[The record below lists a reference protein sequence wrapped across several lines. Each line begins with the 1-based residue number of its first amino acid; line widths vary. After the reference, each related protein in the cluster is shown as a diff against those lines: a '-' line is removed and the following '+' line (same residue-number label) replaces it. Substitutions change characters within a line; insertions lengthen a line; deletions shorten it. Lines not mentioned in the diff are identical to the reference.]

1 MSASRAAGIAALAVS
16 VLGAGMASTAVAA
29 PATTALTGSAA
40 PVATGGATGT
50 AVKSGQKL
58 SLQVWLAPDTTGAT
72 AFDNAVSTPG
82 SAGYHHYLSPAQ
94 YTARF
99 GPSAA
104 EANAVKSWLGSQGL
118 SNVTVSPQRDYVSAT
133 GTAAKVGQAF
143 SVQMKRYSVT
153 NTAGKATH
161 VVTNDANLAIPS
173 SLSADVLSVTG
184 LNSTQASTFHTATPA
199 TVKAA
204 TSATK
209 PQCSQYWA
217 QFVKKITPTVDGI
230 TQSPYSVCGYSAD
243 QLRDA
248 YGMSTTNSGVGV
260 TVALIEIGV
269 PKDMPQTLADYAATN
284 NLPAPGAS
292 QFQEEIIGQGNKCG
306 NEFDIEEQLDSEAT
320 YAMAPGAN
328 QLMVDGDSC
337 NTQLQGV
344 QPLFDAETAVLNGD
358 GTTPSAT
365 IESNSW
371 GLQYGESL
379 YPSIYAE
386 TAHAI
391 DLRAAAEGVSMLFS
405 SGDNPGI
412 SVPASDPYSTAVGG
426 TTLGLGQGN
435 TRLFET
441 GWSDDNLIKFRGQWL
456 DEGIGRDAAGGGV
469 SLLYSQPSYQA
480 GIVPAS
486 MSTTSAGAVDR
497 AVPDISAD
505 ADADSGILQGI
516 IEVVNHKP
524 VYVTFD
530 DGGTSLA
537 SPLVAGV
544 IADASQGQAAS
555 FGFINPLLY
564 SLSGTN
570 AYNDPLPLS
579 SSTPVLDQTAFT
591 PASIAGLPVLNPLDA
606 QGAAYDSQTD
616 QVTAT
621 GYDTM
626 TGLGTPD
633 GSNFISA
640 LRSGS

>member
-1 MSASRAAGIAALAVS
+1 MSASRTAGIAALAAS
-16 VLGAGMASTAVAA
+16 VLGVGVASTASAA
-29 PATTALTGSAA
+29 ATTALAGSAA
-40 PVATGGATGT
+40 PVATSGATGT
-50 AVKSGQKL
+50 PVKSGQKL
-58 SLQVWLAPDTTGAT
+58 SLQVWLAPDESGAT

-82 SAGYHHYLSPAQ
+82 SAEYGHYLSPAQ
-94 YTARF
+94 YTSRF

-104 EANAVKSWLGSQGL
+104 EANAVESWLSSQGL

-133 GTAAKVGQAF
+133 GSVAKVDRAF

-153 NTAGKATH
+153 DAAGKTTI

-173 SLSADVLSVTG
+173 SLSTDVLSVTG

-204 TSATK
+204 ASPTK

-217 QFVKKITPTVDGI
+217 QYVKKITPSFDGI
-230 TQSPYSVCGYSAD
+230 TQSPISVCGYSAD

-248 YGMSTTNSGVGV
+248 YGMSTTNTGVGE
-260 TVALIEIGV
+260 TIALIEVGV

-306 NEFDIEEQLDSEAT
+306 NAFDIEEQLDSEAT
-320 YAMAPGAN
+320 YAMAPGAD

-337 NTQLQGV
+337 NTQLEGV
-344 QPLFDAETAVLNGD
+344 QPLFDAETAVLNGN
-358 GTTPSAT
+358 GTSPSAT

-371 GLQYGESL
+371 GITGGES
-379 YPSIYAE
+379 YPSIYAS

-391 DLRAAAEGVSMLFS
+391 DLRAAGEGVSMLFS

-426 TTLGLGQGN
+426 TTIGLGQGD

-441 GWSDDNLIKFRGQWL
+441 GWSDDNVVKFRGQWV
-456 DEGIGRDAAGGGV
+456 DEGIGRSAAGGGT
-469 SLLYSQPSYQA
+469 SLLYAQPSYQE
-480 GIVPAS
+480 GVVPVS

-505 ADADSGILQGI
+505 ADPNSGILQGI
-516 IEVVNHKP
+516 IETVNHKP
-524 VYVTFD
+524 VYVTFL

-537 SPLVAGV
+537 SPLVAGI
-544 IADASQGQAAS
+544 IADASQGQPSS

-564 SLSGTN
+564 SLSGSD
-570 AYNDPLPLS
+570 AYNDALPVT

-591 PASIAGLPVLNPLDA
+591 PPSLAGLPLLNPLDA
-606 QGAAYDSQTD
+606 QGTAYEAYTD

-633 GSNFISA
+633 GSNFIYA
-640 LRSGS
+640 LRSGG

>member
-1 MSASRAAGIAALAVS
+1 MMSASRTAGIAALAAS
-16 VLGAGMASTAVAA
+16 VLGVGVASTASAA
-29 PATTALTGSAA
+29 ATTALAGSAA
-40 PVATGGATGT
+40 PVATSGATGT
-50 AVKSGQKL
+50 PVKSGQKL
-58 SLQVWLAPDTTGAT
+58 SLQVWLAPDESGAT

-82 SAGYHHYLSPAQ
+82 SAEYGHYLSPAQ
-94 YTARF
+94 YTSRF

-104 EANAVKSWLGSQGL
+104 EANAVESWLSSQGL

-133 GTAAKVGQAF
+133 GSVAKVDRAF

-153 NTAGKATH
+153 DAAGKTAI

-173 SLSADVLSVTG
+173 SLSTDVLSVTG

-204 TSATK
+204 ASPTK

-217 QFVKKITPTVDGI
+217 QYVKKITPSFDGI
-230 TQSPYSVCGYSAD
+230 TQSPISVCGYSAD

-248 YGMSTTNSGVGV
+248 YGMSTTNTGVGE
-260 TVALIEIGV
+260 TIALIEVGV

-306 NEFDIEEQLDSEAT
+306 NAFDIEEQLDSEAT
-320 YAMAPGAN
+320 YAMAPGAD

-337 NTQLQGV
+337 NTQLEGV
-344 QPLFDAETAVLNGD
+344 QPLFDAETAVLNGN
-358 GTTPSAT
+358 GTSPSAT

-371 GLQYGESL
+371 GITGGES
-379 YPSIYAE
+379 YPSIYAS

-391 DLRAAAEGVSMLFS
+391 DLRAAGEGVSMLFS

-426 TTLGLGQGN
+426 TTIGLGQGD

-441 GWSDDNLIKFRGQWL
+441 GWSDDNVVKFRGQWV
-456 DEGIGRDAAGGGV
+456 DEGIGRSAAGGGT
-469 SLLYSQPSYQA
+469 SLLYAQPSYQE
-480 GIVPAS
+480 GVVPVS

-505 ADADSGILQGI
+505 ADPNSGILQGI
-516 IEVVNHKP
+516 IETVNHKP
-524 VYVTFD
+524 VYVTFL

-537 SPLVAGV
+537 SPLVAGI
-544 IADASQGQAAS
+544 IADASQGQPSS

-564 SLSGTN
+564 SLSGSD
-570 AYNDPLPLS
+570 AYNDALPVT

-591 PASIAGLPVLNPLDA
+591 PPSLAGLPLLNPLDA
-606 QGAAYDSQTD
+606 QGTAYEAYTD

-633 GSNFISA
+633 GSNFIYA
-640 LRSGS
+640 LRSGG

>member
-1 MSASRAAGIAALAVS
+1 MMSASRTAGIAALAAS
-16 VLGAGMASTAVAA
+16 VLAVGVASTASAA
-29 PATTALTGSAA
+29 ATTALAGSAA
-40 PVATGGATGT
+40 PVATSGATGT
-50 AVKSGQKL
+50 PVKSGQKL
-58 SLQVWLAPDTTGAT
+58 SLQVWLAPDESGAT

-82 SAGYHHYLSPAQ
+82 SAEYGHYLSPAQ
-94 YTARF
+94 YTSRF

-104 EANAVKSWLGSQGL
+104 EANAVESWLSSQGL

-133 GTAAKVGQAF
+133 GSVAKVDRAF

-153 NTAGKATH
+153 DAAGKTTI

-173 SLSADVLSVTG
+173 SLSTDVLSVTG

-204 TSATK
+204 ASPTK

-217 QFVKKITPTVDGI
+217 QYVKKITPSFDGI
-230 TQSPYSVCGYSAD
+230 TQSPISVCGYSAD

-248 YGMSTTNSGVGV
+248 YGMSTTNTGVGE
-260 TVALIEIGV
+260 TIALIEVGV

-306 NEFDIEEQLDSEAT
+306 NAFDIEEQLDSEAT
-320 YAMAPGAN
+320 YAMAPGAD

-337 NTQLQGV
+337 NTQLEGV
-344 QPLFDAETAVLNGD
+344 QPLFDAETAVLNGN
-358 GTTPSAT
+358 GTSPSAT

-371 GLQYGESL
+371 GITGGES
-379 YPSIYAE
+379 YPSIYAS

-391 DLRAAAEGVSMLFS
+391 DLRAAGEGVSMLFS

-426 TTLGLGQGN
+426 TTIGLGQGD

-441 GWSDDNLIKFRGQWL
+441 GWSDDNVVKFRGQWV
-456 DEGIGRDAAGGGV
+456 DEGIGRSAAGGGT
-469 SLLYSQPSYQA
+469 SLLYAQPSYQE
-480 GIVPAS
+480 GVVPVS

-505 ADADSGILQGI
+505 ADPNSGILQGI
-516 IEVVNHKP
+516 IETVNHKP
-524 VYVTFD
+524 VYVTFL

-537 SPLVAGV
+537 SPLVAGI
-544 IADASQGQAAS
+544 IADASQGQPSS

-564 SLSGTN
+564 SLSGSD
-570 AYNDPLPLS
+570 AYNDALPVT

-591 PASIAGLPVLNPLDA
+591 PPSLAGLPLLNPLDA
-606 QGAAYDSQTD
+606 QGTAYEAYTD

-633 GSNFISA
+633 GSNFIYA
-640 LRSGS
+640 LRSGG

>member
-1 MSASRAAGIAALAVS
+1 MKSATKGAGIAVLAAA
-16 VLGAGMASTAVAA
+16 VLGTGMASTAFAA
-29 PATTALTGSAA
+29 PATTPLDGSAA
-40 PVATGGATGT
+40 AAATGGTGT

-58 SLQVWLAPDTTGAT
+58 SFQVWLAPDQSGAA
-72 AFDNAVSTPG
+72 AFDDAVSTPG
-82 SAGYHHYLSPAQ
+82 NAGYHHYLSPAQ

-99 GPSAA
+99 GASAA
-104 EANAVKSWLGSQGL
+104 EAQAVRSWLTAQGL
-118 SNVTVSPQRDYVSAT
+118 SDVAVSAQRDYVSAT
-133 GTAAKVGQAF
+133 GTAATVDRTF
-143 SVQMKRYSVT
+143 SVEMERYAAKDA
-153 NTAGKATH
+153 AGKATT
-161 VVTNDANLAIPS
+161 VVANDASLSVPS
-173 SLSADVLSVTG
+173 SLRGDILSVTG
-184 LNSTQASTFHTATPA
+184 LNSTRPATFHTATTA
-199 TVKAA
+199 TVRAA
-204 TSATK
+204 ASATK
-209 PQCSQYWA
+209 PQCSQYWG
-217 QFVKKITPTVDGI
+217 QYVKTITPSVDGI
-230 TQSPYSVCGYSAD
+230 SQSPYSVCGYSAD

-248 YGMSTTNSGVGV
+248 YGMSTTTTGVGV

-269 PKDMPQTLADYAATN
+269 PKDMPQTLAEYASTN

-292 QFQEEIIGQGNKCG
+292 QFQEEIIGKGNKCG

-344 QPLFDAETAVLNGD
+344 QPLFDAENEVLTGNGN
-358 GTTPSAT
+358 TPQAT

-371 GLQYGESL
+371 GLTYGESAF
-379 YPSIYAE
+379 PPIYAE

-391 DLRAAAEGVSMLFS
+391 DLRAAAEGVSMLFA
-405 SGDNPGI
+405 SGDFPGI

-426 TTLGLGQGN
+426 TTLGLGQGD

-441 GWSDDNLIKFRGQWL
+441 GWSDDNLVKFRNKWY

-480 GIVPAS
+480 GIVPSS
-486 MSTTSAGAVDR
+486 MATTSAGSIDR

-505 ADADSGILQGI
+505 ADLDSGILQGI
-516 IEVVNHKP
+516 IESVNHKP
-524 VYVTFD
+524 VYVTFP

-544 IADASQGQAAS
+544 IADASQGQPAS

-564 SLSGTN
+564 SLAGTD

-579 SSTPVLDQTAFT
+579 PASPALYQTAFT
-591 PASIAGLPVLNPLDA
+591 PASVAGLPLLNPLDA
-606 QGAAYDSQTD
+606 QGPAYLSQTA
-616 QVTAT
+616 QVTAE

-633 GSNFISA
+633 GSNFIYA
-640 LRSGS
+640 LRSAN

>member
-1 MSASRAAGIAALAVS
+1 
-16 VLGAGMASTAVAA
+16 MASTAGAA
-29 PATTALTGSAA
+29 PATTPLTGSAA
-40 PVATGGATGT
+40 PVATSGARGT
-50 AVKSGQKL
+50 AVGGGQKL
-58 SLQVWLAPDTTGAT
+58 SLQVWLAPDTAGAT
-72 AFDNAVSTPG
+72 AFANAVSTPG
-82 SAGYHHYLSPAQ
+82 GASYHHYLSPAQ

-99 GPSAA
+99 GASAA
-104 EANAVKSWLGSQGL
+104 EAQAVQSWLSSQGL
-118 SNVTVSPQRDYVSAT
+118 SSVTVSPQRDYVSAT
-133 GTAAKVGQAF
+133 GTAARIDQAF
-143 SVQMKRYSVT
+143 SVQMKRYSVST
-153 NTAGKATH
+153 AAGKTTQ

-184 LNSTQASTFHTATPA
+184 LNSTQASTFHTATPG

-217 QFVKKITPTVDGI
+217 QYVKQITPTVDGI

-248 YGMSTTNSGVGV
+248 YGMSTTNNGAGV

-269 PKDMPQTLADYAATN
+269 PKDMPLTLADYAAAN

-292 QFQEEIIGQGNKCG
+292 EFQEEVIGQGNKCG

-344 QPLFDAETAVLNGD
+344 QPLFDAETAVLNGN
-358 GTTPSAT
+358 GNTPSAT

-371 GLQYGESL
+371 GITGGES
-379 YPSIYAE
+379 YPSIYAS

-441 GWSDDNLIKFRGQWL
+441 GWSDDDLLKFHGKSF
-456 DEGIGRDAAGGGV
+456 DEGIGRNAAGGGT
-469 SLLYSQPSYQA
+469 SLLYPQPSYQA

-516 IEVVNHKP
+516 IEIVNHKP
-524 VYVTFD
+524 TYVTFD

-570 AYNDPLPLS
+570 AYNDALPLS
-579 SSTPVLDQTAFT
+579 PSSPVLDQTAFT
-591 PASIAGLPVLNPLDA
+591 PASIAGVPLLNPLDS
-606 QGAAYDSQTD
+606 QGPAYEAYTD

-633 GSNFISA
+633 GSNFIYA
-640 LRSGS
+640 LRSSS

>member
-1 MSASRAAGIAALAVS
+1 MTSASRGAAVAVLAATM
-16 VLGAGMASTAVAA
+16 LGAGMASTAFAA
-29 PATTALTGSAA
+29 PATTTLTGSAA
-40 PVATGGATGT
+40 PAATSSAGT
-50 AVKSGQKL
+50 AVNSAQKL
-58 SLQVWLAPDTTGAT
+58 SLQVWLAPDESGAA

-82 SAGYHHYLSPAQ
+82 STSYHHYLSPAQ
-94 YTARF
+94 YTSRF
-99 GPSAA
+99 GATAA
-104 EANAVKSWLGSQGL
+104 EAQAVRSWLISQGL
-118 SNVTVSPQRDYVSAT
+118 SNVTVSAQRDYVSAT
-133 GTAAKVGQAF
+133 GTATTVDRAF
-143 SVQMKRYSVT
+143 AVQMRRYSVQDAT
-153 NTAGKATH
+153 GKTTS
-161 VVTNDANLAIPS
+161 VVTNDGSLAIPS
-173 SLSADVLSVTG
+173 SLSGDVLSVTG
-184 LNSTQASTFHTATPA
+184 LNSAKPSTFHTATAA

-204 TSATK
+204 VTATK

-217 QFVKKITPTVDGI
+217 QYVKTITPSVNGI
-230 TQSPYSVCGYSAD
+230 TQSPFSVCGYSAD

-248 YGMSTTNSGVGV
+248 YGMSTTNTGAGV

-269 PKDMPQTLADYAATN
+269 PKDMSQTLADYAATN
-284 NLPAPGAS
+284 NLPAPGPS
-292 QFQEEIIGQGNKCG
+292 QFQEEIIGQGNRCG

-344 QPLFDAETAVLNGD
+344 QPLFDAETAVLTGN

-371 GLQYGESL
+371 GLTWGESS
-379 YPSIYAE
+379 YPPIYAQ

-426 TTLGLGQGN
+426 TTVGLGQGN
-435 TRLFET
+435 ARLFET
-441 GWSDDNLIKFRGQWL
+441 GWSNDNLVKVHNKWF

-469 SLLYSQPSYQA
+469 SLLYSQPSYQT

-505 ADADSGILQGI
+505 ADPNSGILQGI
-516 IEVVNHKP
+516 IEIVNHKP

-544 IADASQGQAAS
+544 IADASEGQPAS

-579 SSTPVLDQTAFT
+579 SSSPVLDQTAFT
-591 PASIAGLPVLNPLDA
+591 PASIAGLPLLNPLDS
-606 QGAAYDSQTD
+606 QGPAYESQTG
-616 QVTAT
+616 QVTAP

-633 GSNFISA
+633 GSNFIYA

>member
-1 MSASRAAGIAALAVS
+1 MMSASRTAGIAALAAS
-16 VLGAGMASTAVAA
+16 VLGVGVASTASAA
-29 PATTALTGSAA
+29 ATTALAGSAA
-40 PVATGGATGT
+40 PVATSGATGT
-50 AVKSGQKL
+50 PVKSGQKL
-58 SLQVWLAPDTTGAT
+58 SLQVWLAPDESGAT

-82 SAGYHHYLSPAQ
+82 SAEYGHYLSPAQ
-94 YTARF
+94 YTSRF

-104 EANAVKSWLGSQGL
+104 EANAVESWLSSQGL

-133 GTAAKVGQAF
+133 GSVAKVDRAF

-153 NTAGKATH
+153 DAAGKTTI

-173 SLSADVLSVTG
+173 SLSTDVLSVTG

-204 TSATK
+204 ASPTK

-217 QFVKKITPTVDGI
+217 QYVKKITPSFDGI
-230 TQSPYSVCGYSAD
+230 TQSPISVCGYSAD

-248 YGMSTTNSGVGV
+248 YGMSTTNTGVGE
-260 TVALIEIGV
+260 TIALIEVGV

-306 NEFDIEEQLDSEAT
+306 NAFDIEEQLDSEAT
-320 YAMAPGAN
+320 YAMAPGAD

-337 NTQLQGV
+337 NTQLEGV
-344 QPLFDAETAVLNGD
+344 QPLFDAETAVLNGN
-358 GTTPSAT
+358 GTSPSAT

-371 GLQYGESL
+371 GITGGES
-379 YPSIYAE
+379 YPSIYAS

-391 DLRAAAEGVSMLFS
+391 DLRAAGEGVSMLFS

-426 TTLGLGQGN
+426 TTIGLGQGD

-441 GWSDDNLIKFRGQWL
+441 GWSDDNVVKFRGQWV
-456 DEGIGRDAAGGGV
+456 DEGIGRSAAGGGT
-469 SLLYSQPSYQA
+469 SLLYAQPSYQE
-480 GIVPAS
+480 GVVPVS

-505 ADADSGILQGI
+505 ADPNSGILQGI
-516 IEVVNHKP
+516 IETVNHKP
-524 VYVTFD
+524 VYVTFL

-537 SPLVAGV
+537 SPLVAGI
-544 IADASQGQAAS
+544 IADASQGQPSS

-564 SLSGTN
+564 SLSGSD
-570 AYNDPLPLS
+570 AYNDALPVT

-591 PASIAGLPVLNPLDA
+591 PPSLAGLPLLNPLDA
-606 QGAAYDSQTD
+606 QGTAYEAYTD

-633 GSNFISA
+633 GSNFIYA
-640 LRSGS
+640 LRSGG

>member
-1 MSASRAAGIAALAVS
+1 MKSASRGAAIAALAATA
-16 VLGAGMASTAVAA
+16 LGAGMASTASAA
-29 PATTALTGSAA
+29 SATTTLSGSAA
-40 PVATGGATGT
+40 PMATSGAGT
-50 AVKSGQKL
+50 AVNSGQKL
-58 SLQVWLAPDTTGAT
+58 SLQVWLAPDQSGAA
-72 AFDNAVSTPG
+72 AFDDAVSTPG
-82 SAGYHHYLSPAQ
+82 SASYHHYLSPAQ
-94 YTARF
+94 YTSRF

-104 EANAVKSWLGSQGL
+104 EAQAVQSWLTSQGL
-118 SNVTVSPQRDYVSAT
+118 SKVTVSAQRDYVSAT
-133 GTAAKVGQAF
+133 GTAAAVDRAF
-143 SVQMKRYSVT
+143 SVQMKRYSVKDA
-153 NTAGKATH
+153 AGKATT
-161 VVTNDANLAIPS
+161 VVSNDANLAIPS
-173 SLSADVLSVTG
+173 SLAGDVLSITG
-184 LNSTQASTFHTATPA
+184 LNSTKPSTFHTATAA

-204 TSATK
+204 AASTK
-209 PQCSQYWA
+209 PQCSNYWA
-217 QFVKKITPTVDGI
+217 QYVKTITPTVDGI
-230 TQSPYSVCGYSAD
+230 SQSPFSVCGYSAG

-248 YGMSTTNSGVGV
+248 YGMSTTNTGVGV

-269 PKDMPQTLADYAATN
+269 PKDMSQTLADYAATN

-344 QPLFDAETAVLNGD
+344 QPLFDAETAVLNGN

-371 GLQYGESL
+371 GLAGGESTF
-379 YPSIYAE
+379 PPIFAQ

-426 TTLGLGQGN
+426 TTIGLGQGN

-441 GWSDDNLIKFRGQWL
+441 GWSNDNLVKFHNKWF

-480 GIVPAS
+480 GVVPAS
-486 MSTTSAGAVDR
+486 MSTTSAGSVNR

-505 ADADSGILQGI
+505 ADPNSGILQGI
-516 IEVVNHKP
+516 IEIVNHKP

-544 IADASQGQAAS
+544 IADASEGQPAS

-579 SSTPVLDQTAFT
+579 SSSPVLYQTAFT
-591 PASIAGLPVLNPLDA
+591 PASIAGLPVLNPLDS
-606 QGAAYDSQTD
+606 QGPAYASQTA
-616 QVTAT
+616 QVTAA

-633 GSNFISA
+633 GSNFIYA
-640 LRSGS
+640 LRSAS

>member
-1 MSASRAAGIAALAVS
+1 MAAS
-16 VLGAGMASTAVAA
+16 VLGAGMTAAASAAAGTA
-29 PATTALTGSAA
+29 TLKGSAA
-40 PVATGGATGT
+40 PIATGGASAR
-50 AVKSGQKL
+50 AVKSDQKL
-58 SLQVWLAPDTTGAT
+58 SLQIWLAPDESGAE
-72 AFDNAVSTPG
+72 AFDTAVSTPG
-82 SAGYHHYLSPAQ
+82 NASYHRYLSPAQ
-94 YTARF
+94 YTSRF
-99 GPSAA
+99 AASAA
-104 EANAVKSWLGSQGL
+104 QARAVQSWLSSQGL
-118 SNVTVSPQRDYVSAT
+118 SDVTVSAQRDYVSAT
-133 GTAAKVGQAF
+133 GTAATVGRAF
-143 SVQMKRYSVT
+143 SVEMKRYSAT
-153 NTAGKATH
+153 NAAGRPTT
-161 VVTNDANLAIPS
+161 VVTNDASLTIPS
-173 SLSADVLSVTG
+173 SLSADVLAVTG
-184 LNSTQASTFHTATPA
+184 LNSTPATTFHTATAA

-204 TSATK
+204 AAATK

-217 QFVKKITPTVDGI
+217 QYVKTIKPSVDGI
-230 TQSPYSVCGYSAD
+230 THSPFSVCGYSAG

-248 YGMSTTNSGVGV
+248 YGMSTTNTGAGV

-269 PKDMPQTLADYAATN
+269 PKDMPQTLADYATTN
-284 NLPAPGAS
+284 HLPAPGAS
-292 QFQEEIIGQGNKCG
+292 QFQEELLGQGNKCG

-344 QPLFDAETAVLNGD
+344 QPLFDAETAVLAGNGD
-358 GTTPSAT
+358 TPSAT

-371 GLQYGESL
+371 GLTGGESTF
-379 YPSIYAE
+379 PSIYAE

-426 TTLGLGQGN
+426 TTIGLGQGD

-441 GWSDDNLIKFRGQWL
+441 GWSNDNIVKFRGQWF
-456 DEGIGRDAAGGGV
+456 DEGIGRDAAGGGA
-469 SLLYSQPSYQA
+469 SLLYAQPSYQA

-486 MSTTSAGAVDR
+486 MSTTSAGSVDR

-505 ADADSGILQGI
+505 ADPNSGILQGI
-516 IEVVNHKP
+516 IVGKKAT
-524 VYVTFD
+524 YVTFD

-544 IADASQGQAAS
+544 IADASEGQPAS

-570 AYNDPLPLS
+570 AYNDALPLS
-579 SSTPVLDQTAFT
+579 ASSPVLDQTAYT
-591 PASIAGLPVLNPLDA
+591 PPSIAGLPLLNPLDSQA
-606 QGAAYDSQTD
+606 PAYASQTD

-633 GSNFISA
+633 GSNFIYA